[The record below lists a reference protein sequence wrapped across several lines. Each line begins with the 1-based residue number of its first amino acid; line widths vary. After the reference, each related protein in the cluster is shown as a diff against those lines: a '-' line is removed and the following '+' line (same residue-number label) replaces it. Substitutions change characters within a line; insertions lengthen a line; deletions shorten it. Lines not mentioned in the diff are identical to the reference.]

1 MGRTVIVEER
11 VEGDLGRLFAA
22 QAVQIGLLVGQV
34 CSFCTVHGLAPWPG
48 GAKLS
53 PTGAVADI
61 LCTCIIPTLGYVS
74 EGLCCICCSYTSNE
88 GD

>member
-11 VEGDLGRLFAA
+11 VEGELGRLFAA

-34 CSFCTVHGLAPWPG
+34 CSTSAQCIVWPG

-74 EGLCCICCSYTSNE
+74 EGLCCICCSYTFNE